1 MTFHLNSCYLCHI
14 CNNYGTNSNFP
25 RLGLNNYFRYK
36 SISASW
42 PELGYEKNT
51 DCNQFSKHWN
61 LNFRFLFFSFHN
73 IYNALVENKT
83 KEPNKYNPNC
93 QWYVKKLHSKS
104 VLWWSTVLYT
114 SVFTWTVICSL
125 THLNFTFFQNQKLF
139 ELWAHL

>member
-1 MTFHLNSCYLCHI
+1 MELIQIFQ
-14 CNNYGTNSNFP
+14 
-25 RLGLNNYFRYK
+25 GLDWIIILDTKVSLLPDQSLVMRK
-36 SISASW
+36 IRIVISSQ
-42 PELGYEKNT
+42 NT
-51 DCNQFSKHWN
+51 EIWILDSF
-61 LNFRFLFFSFHN
+61 FFSFHN